1 MLKNFNSSQIP
12 MPIATKV
19 KIVTATE
26 ITVLATAARIIRAII
41 RTTPLS
47 TREVMPNGPDDSFA

>member
-1 MLKNFNSSQIP
+1 MLKNFKSSQMPI
-12 MPIATKV
+12 PIATKV

-47 TREVMPNGPDDSFA
+47 TREVMLERPRR